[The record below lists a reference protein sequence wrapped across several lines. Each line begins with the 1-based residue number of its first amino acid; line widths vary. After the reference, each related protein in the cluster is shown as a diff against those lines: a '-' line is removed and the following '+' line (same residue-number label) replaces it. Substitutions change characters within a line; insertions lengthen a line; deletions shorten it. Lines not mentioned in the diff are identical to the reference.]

1 VRNLGMALGASLG
14 SILLVVGTGLSGYS
28 GPVLE
33 ANNEVLAF
41 AAALIM
47 GLAGVLAFIAGG
59 VSFARARII
68 AKEK

>member
-1 VRNLGMALGASLG
+1 
-14 SILLVVGTGLSGYS
+14 
-28 GPVLE
+28 
-33 ANNEVLAF
+33 LAF